1 MVQDV
6 LAQAEFNFPKMH
18 LLSHYSSQIKD
29 FENLPQ
35 YFMEITEA
43 LHKPLK
49 DAYRRSNWVEAAE
62 QILDTI
68 TRDHALHMRELNIQ
82 GWSRDFQLKK
92 SILDLVG
99 SGVDLQQP
107 ARNSKGA
114 LAWSRD
120 PDCPILQNKQAAE
133 DQEGTLMNELASKLM
148 IPQLPGRF
156 YEYLKL
162 SKRLS
167 AAPVHPL
174 QIGQFLTHYYHGLP
188 IPLPE
193 FQDDGIVKHY
203 AWWTA
208 GEPFWKIGQP
218 RADWV

>member
-1 MVQDV
+1 M
-6 LAQAEFNFPKMH
+6 
-18 LLSHYSSQIKD
+18 
-29 FENLPQ
+29 
-35 YFMEITEA
+35 
-43 LHKPLK
+43 
-49 DAYRRSNWVEAAE
+49 
-62 QILDTI
+62 I